1 MGGLAAQGRGQVTRG
16 PLHAVAWLVWALA
29 AAVCVQVAPNPLYV
43 ALVVVICW
51 VVTETHNAGGML
63 SRAFP
68 VMVSVGAIF
77 GAIKVSLTVLTT
89 HAREGVLVTL
99 PSVTLPGLLGGFTIG
114 GTVNDLILARAVSEA
129 IAIVGVMAAFGAFN
143 TVVAHDE
150 LVRAMPRSLYEP
162 GVMLTVGLAFVPAT
176 IQSVRLAQESDR
188 ARTGGVSVRRG
199 RLVRLTIP
207 LLERGMER
215 AVLLSESMDAR
226 GFARRTP
233 SRQESWG
240 MWCALA
246 GLLSLLAMLIALVG
260 GEGGLAIASL
270 AFGAMLIALAVV
282 LGSRATTR
290 TRYRPRS
297 LAARDGLVI
306 VTSTLAVGGV
316 IAASA
321 AGRTLGWPGSALEP
335 PGLDPVVLV
344 AIGLLAI
351 PALLGAE
358 PVSATVLPGDE
369 ATMTRDPVPRVL
381 IEPSGAPQ

>member
-1 MGGLAAQGRGQVTRG
+1 MTRG
-16 PLHAVAWLVWALA
+16 PLHAVVWLVWALA
-29 AAVCVQVAPNPLYV
+29 AAVCVQVAANPLYV
-43 ALVVVICW
+43 ALVVGICW
-51 VVTETHNAGGML
+51 VVTETHNAGGLL

-68 VMVSVGAIF
+68 VMVSVGVIF
-77 GAIKVSLTVLTT
+77 GAVKVGLTVLTT
-89 HAREGVLVTL
+89 HAVDGVLIAL
-99 PSVTLPGLLGGFTIG
+99 PSVTLPELLGGFTVG

-143 TVVAHDE
+143 AVVAHDE
-150 LVRAMPRSLYEP
+150 LVRSMPRSLHEP

-188 ARTGGVSVRRG
+188 ARTGGRSVRRG

-246 GLLSLLAMLIALVG
+246 GLISFLAMLVALVG
-260 GEGGLAIASL
+260 GEGGLAV
-270 AFGAMLIALAVV
+270 AFLMSGAGLIGLAVV

-290 TRYRPRS
+290 TRYRPRR
-297 LAARDGLVI
+297 LTGADGLVFL
-306 VTSTLAVGGV
+306 TCALAVGGV

-321 AGRTLGWPGSALEP
+321 GGRAPGWPGSVLGP
-335 PGLDPVVLV
+335 PDLDPVVLLSL
-344 AIGLLAI
+344 GLLAV
-351 PALLGAE
+351 PALLPRAR
-358 PVSATVLPGDE
+358 PVLWAVRPRCEGVATK
-369 ATMTRDPVPRVL
+369 DPLPRVL
-381 IEPSGAPQ
+381 TESSGAPQ